1 MFDFLTNPI
10 GAILYAIKEM
20 LISFAGWL
28 FNGYFFVIGGATN
41 SSYLSGSLDKLFGT
55 KIVWNL
61 VKDAHSIVVI
71 PLAESILAFFMLVQ
85 LVKIS
90 QRIDATATLPVIKDI
105 IILAVTYV
113 IFHWLIVN
121 SLGILTAL
129 FDEFNN
135 LSSAFGSANP
145 SDDLFSSA
153 VKYDKELIN
162 DTDIGSAFLL
172 VLCAALSFF
181 VGIIAFVVT
190 LVVSFARAFQLYVM
204 AAFSPIPLSLLG
216 FEETRQS
223 GISFLKNFAATALA
237 GVIMVFLL
245 VAFPSILSSI
255 VVAGTGNAATTA
267 GSISTSW
274 LMTKFLGTS
283 AGTSAAFGV
292 GIFAVFTTLAV
303 TIFLLLGLVKSGA
316 WAKEILGS

>member
-1 MFDFLTNPI
+1 MFDFITDPI
-10 GAILYAIKEM
+10 GSILYAVKEM
-20 LISFAGWL
+20 MISFAGWL
-28 FNGYFFVIGGATN
+28 FNGYFYVIGGATN

-55 KIVWNL
+55 ELVWNL
-61 VKDAHSIVVI
+61 VQDAHSTVVI
-71 PLAESILAFFMLVQ
+71 PLAESFLALFMLVQ

-90 QRIDATATLPVIKDI
+90 QRIDATATLPAVKDI

-121 SLGILTAL
+121 SLDILTAL

-145 SDDLFSSA
+145 SGDLFSSA
-153 VKYDKELIN
+153 VKYDEEIIN
-162 DTDIGSAFLL
+162 NTDIGSAFLL
-172 VLCAALSFF
+172 VLCAAISFF

-190 LVVSFARAFQLYVM
+190 LVVSFSRAFQLYVM
-204 AAFSPIPLSLLG
+204 AAFAPIPLSLLG

-223 GISFLKNFAATALA
+223 GISFLKNFAAAALA

-245 VAFPSILSSI
+245 VAFPSILSSV
-255 VVAGTGNAATTA
+255 VVAGTGDVSVTA
-267 GSISTSW
+267 GSLSTSW
-274 LMTKFLGTS
+274 LMTKFLGTT
-283 AGTSAAFGV
+283 AGASSAFGI
-292 GIFAVFTTLAV
+292 GIFAVFTTVAV

-316 WAKEILGS
+316 WAKEILGA